1 MVEEK
6 KEAAPKEE
14 PKAEPKAE
22 PKLDKTELRIADL
35 EKKVSELMLHNFGR
49 C

>member
-6 KEAAPKEE
+6 KEQAAPKEE
-14 PKAEPKAE
+14 QKAE
-22 PKLDKTELRIADL
+22 PKLDLTELRIADL
-35 EKKVSELMLHNFGR
+35 EKKVSELMMHNFGR